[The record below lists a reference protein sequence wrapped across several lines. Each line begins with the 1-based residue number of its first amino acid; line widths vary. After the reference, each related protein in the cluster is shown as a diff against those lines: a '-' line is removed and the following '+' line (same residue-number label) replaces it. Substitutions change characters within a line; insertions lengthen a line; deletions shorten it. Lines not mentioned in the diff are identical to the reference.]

1 MMVCRFVWSKNLQPC
16 NLTGK
21 NISKCFISLITVAD
35 TSARKEKLPD
45 FLSIYGRSFF
55 LSTIFMDK
63 YKTLAPHLIL
73 ASVTLQAIDG
83 RRTVWFERQ
92 GSTESR
98 KPAGDEFER
107 SSNEKGKAL
116 LISRSLFICI
126 CSMHIM
132 LMQPF
137 SFYTGPNF
145 NWWN

>member
-1 MMVCRFVWSKNLQPC
+1 MMMCRFFWSKHLQPC

-21 NISKCFISLITVAD
+21 NISKCFISLITVAA

-45 FLSIYGRSFF
+45 FLSIYEQGFF
-55 LSTIFMDK
+55 SSTIFMDK

-107 SSNEKGKAL
+107 SSNEKGKAS
-116 LISRSLFICI
+116 LISGSLFICT

-132 LMQPF
+132 LTQPF
-137 SFYTGPNF
+137 SFYTGTNF